1 MHIKQLFYRLVFL
14 SILNSILLMG
24 CQDSNSVPDN
34 NIDKIIVEG
43 LYYADSLPIKVTIE
57 QGIISKITR
66 APIGEGSAR
75 YFISP
80 GLIDHQVNGYLS
92 HSFVGGDLDA
102 EGLKEVTEGFW
113 SKGITTYLPTLTT
126 QTDEVLL
133 KSFENLNQ
141 LLEDSH
147 LAQSIAG
154 FHLEGPFISPE
165 AGFRGA
171 HNLEWIRDPN
181 WEEFEKWY
189 NASGNRI
196 IEVTI
201 APELEGAMEFI
212 RKCREKDIV
221 VAVGHTAALTPD
233 INEAIEM
240 GATVSTHLG
249 NGCANTIHRHHNP
262 LWPQLAD
269 DRLTASIIVDGFHLT
284 REEVMT
290 FFKTKGPDNPILVSD
305 LTRLA
310 GMPPGRYQDFGQE
323 LVMTEE
329 GAIMLLSENVLAG
342 ASFLITRGIEN
353 VIKFTGCTLGEAID
367 MATRNPARLLGLHD
381 RGEIAVG
388 KRADL
393 ILFEFDNGSFEV
405 AKTVVGG
412 EVVFEK

>member
-1 MHIKQLFYRLVFL
+1 MFKQTIYSIVLL
-14 SILNSILLMG
+14 SVVLLG
-24 CQDSNSVPDN
+24 C
-34 NIDKIIVEG
+34 DKPGNKPQNVQQMVLTG
-43 LYYADSLPIKVTIE
+43 LYYADGLPISVTVKD
-57 QGIISKITR
+57 GVISD
-66 APIGEGSAR
+66 
-75 YFISP
+75 ISRSVAGGDSLEYYLGP

-102 EGLKEVTEGFW
+102 DALKEVTEGFW
-113 SKGITTYLPTLTT
+113 KKGITTFLPTLTT

-141 LLEDSH
+141 LLENSPF
-147 LAQSIAG
+147 AQSIVG

-189 NASGNRI
+189 RASGNRI

-201 APELEGAMEFI
+201 APELDGAMEFI
-212 RKCREKDIV
+212 RKCREKNIV
-221 VAVGHTAALTPD
+221 VAIGHTAALTPD

-284 REEVMT
+284 REEVRT
-290 FFKTKGPDNPILVSD
+290 FFKTKGPENTVLVSD

-323 LVMTEE
+323 LVMTKE

-367 MATRNPARLLGLHD
+367 MATRNPARLLSLQD

-393 ILFEFDNGSFEV
+393 ILFEFQDGSLDIR
-405 AKTVVGG
+405 KTLVGG
-412 EVVFEK
+412 EVVFEKH

>member
-1 MHIKQLFYRLVFL
+1 MVKHTIYGVVLFSVIFLGCEKPDDKQ
-14 SILNSILLMG
+14 
-24 CQDSNSVPDN
+24 QSVEKMVLKGISYLDDLP
-34 NIDKIIVEG
+34 ISVIVEDG
-43 LYYADSLPIKVTIE
+43 FIKEISRSVEGEEEPKYYLA
-57 QGIISKITR
+57 
-66 APIGEGSAR
+66 
-75 YFISP
+75 P

-92 HSFVGGDLDA
+92 HSFIGDGLDHD
-102 EGLKEVTEGFW
+102 GLKEITEGFW
-113 SKGITTYLPTLTT
+113 EKGITTYLPTLTT
-126 QTDEVLL
+126 QTGEVLL
-133 KSFENLNQ
+133 KSFENIAQ
-141 LLEDSH
+141 LLEDDEH
-147 LAQSIAG
+147 LAQSIPG

-165 AGFRGA
+165 AGYRGA

-189 NASGNRI
+189 SASGNRI

-201 APELEGAMEFI
+201 APELEGAMDFI

-221 VAVGHTAALTPD
+221 VAIGHTAALTDD

-284 REEVMT
+284 REEVRT
-290 FFKTKGPDNPILVSD
+290 FFKAKGPENTVLVSD
-305 LTRLA
+305 LTRLS
-310 GMPPGRYQDFGQE
+310 GMPPGRYEDFGQE

-353 VIKFTGCTLGEAID
+353 VIKFTGCTLGQAID
-367 MATRNPARLLGLHD
+367 MATKNPARLLNLHD

-393 ILFEFDNGSFEV
+393 ILFEFQDGLLDV
-405 AKTVVGG
+405 KKTLVGG
-412 EVVFEK
+412 DVVFEK

>member
-1 MHIKQLFYRLVFL
+1 
-14 SILNSILLMG
+14 MG

-34 NIDKIIVEG
+34 SIDKIIVEG

-66 APIGEGSAR
+66 EPIGEGSER

-221 VAVGHTAALTPD
+221 VAIGHTAALTDD
-233 INEAIEM
+233 INEAIVM

-284 REEVMT
+284 REEVRT
-290 FFKTKGPDNPILVSD
+290 FFKTKGPDNTVLVSD

-367 MATRNPARLLGLHD
+367 MATRNPARLLGLLD

>member
-34 NIDKIIVEG
+34 NLDKIIVEG

-66 APIGEGSAR
+66 EPIGEGSER

-133 KSFENLNQ
+133 KSFKNLNE

-196 IEVTI
+196 KEVTI

-221 VAVGHTAALTPD
+221 VAIGHTAALTDD
-233 INEAIEM
+233 INESIVM

-284 REEVMT
+284 REEVRT
-290 FFKTKGPDNPILVSD
+290 FFKTKGPDNTVLVSD

>member
-1 MHIKQLFYRLVFL
+1 MAI
-14 SILNSILLMG
+14 
-24 CQDSNSVPDN
+24 
-34 NIDKIIVEG
+34 
-43 LYYADSLPIKVTIE
+43 
-57 QGIISKITR
+57 
-66 APIGEGSAR
+66 
-75 YFISP
+75 
-80 GLIDHQVNGYLS
+80 
-92 HSFVGGDLDA
+92 
-102 EGLKEVTEGFW
+102 
-113 SKGITTYLPTLTT
+113 
-126 QTDEVLL
+126 
-133 KSFENLNQ
+133 
-141 LLEDSH
+141 
-147 LAQSIAG
+147 
-154 FHLEGPFISPE
+154 
-165 AGFRGA
+165 
-171 HNLEWIRDPN
+171 
-181 WEEFEKWY
+181 
-189 NASGNRI
+189 
-196 IEVTI
+196 
-201 APELEGAMEFI
+201 
-212 RKCREKDIV
+212 
-221 VAVGHTAALTPD
+221 GHTAALTDD

-284 REEVMT
+284 REEVRT
-290 FFKTKGPDNPILVSD
+290 FFKTKGSENTVLVSD

-367 MATRNPARLLGLHD
+367 MATRNPARLLNLHD

-393 ILFEFDNGSFEV
+393 ILFEFKNGLFEV
-405 AKTVVGG
+405 TKTVVGG